1 MDATLRHMAGIIFG
15 FINLALAAFLLVA
28 SLGLDGWAAFFTV
41 SLAALVAAGGVLLI
55 RYGAERNRDGTQTLI
70 ELLHNIQNDLTD
82 AQIETELL
90 QEADLNLETA
100 IAKRI
105 QQHLD
110 DAQAKF
116 QKAETYAKTLHLKQ
130 SR

>member
-1 MDATLRHMAGIIFG
+1 MKGIIFG
-15 FINLALAAFLLVA
+15 FINLAVAAFLLVA
-28 SLGLDGWAAFFTV
+28 ALGFHGSAALFTV
-41 SLAALVAAGGVLLI
+41 MLAALLAVGGLLLI
-55 RYGAERNRDGTQTLI
+55 RYGAERNRNSTQTLI

-90 QEADLNLETA
+90 QETDLNLETA
-100 IAKRI
+100 HTNRI

-116 QKAETYAKTLHLKQ
+116 QKAETYAKTLHRKQ